1 VVVWLLVSNYW
12 LVLVLSPTN
21 FATVWNQASIPNPA
35 LYQGIRAIDIRR
47 NARTWWYDLQ
57 SLAATVA
64 AAVLLMAAGEAAGT
78 PWLADVV

>member
-1 VVVWLLVSNYW
+1 MQHRHARFVSG
-12 LVLVLSPTN
+12 LRIAIVL
-21 FATVWNQASIPNPA
+21 ATVWNQASIPNRA

-57 SLAATVA
+57 SLAATAA